1 MYVHVNFGGAF
12 PISDWSQ
19 SRWPTNFLDGVDV
32 FTPLKELEQFLV
44 HLDTVME
51 DKEKE
56 QQTSSVNTNIAVD
69 GVQTRNLLP
78 LIIQHLKFSIDPFS
92 Y

>member
-1 MYVHVNFGGAF
+1 MILYSPKACKLILMGY
-12 PISDWSQ
+12 
-19 SRWPTNFLDGVDV
+19 L
-32 FTPLKELEQFLV
+32 TPLKELEQFLV

-56 QQTSSVNTNIAVD
+56 QQSTSVNANIAVD

-78 LIIQHLKFSIDPFS
+78 LNLDMKIKI
-92 Y
+92 